1 MNKKKTSYVSHLYTH
16 KSEKLNAKKKNPCYY
31 YCVAAALQ
39 DEEEELTQVSNT
51 PLTHQQ

>member
-1 MNKKKTSYVSHLYTH
+1 LLCFTFIHTQ
-16 KSEKLNAKKKNPCYY
+16 SEKLNAKKKILAT

-51 PLTHQQ
+51 HSHQQ

>member
-1 MNKKKTSYVSHLYTH
+1 MNIKKNLLCFTFIHTQ
-16 KSEKLNAKKKNPCYY
+16 SEKLNAKKKNPC

-51 PLTHQQ
+51 HSHQQ